1 MSTDLATAAVI
12 TDQSSTTADS
22 ASATT
27 PVDANSG
34 GADGPGGDRVGD
46 VLRSLREHLD
56 ADRATN
62 IGFPSTFDFDYRPLW
77 PMFNYVLNN
86 VGDPYSESAY
96 PANTKHLE
104 REVVEFF
111 ADALRAPRE
120 DRWGY
125 VTTGGSEG
133 IEYGLLLART
143 LLPEATVYV
152 SAAAHYSVRKIVD
165 KLRMAC
171 VVIRT
176 RPDGGMDIA
185 DLRRAVVSYRD
196 RPAIVLATIGTTMTE
211 AVDDVATIR
220 KVMANLAVQR
230 CYIHADAA
238 LSGLPLALLDPE
250 ERPAFDLADGAD
262 SISVSGH
269 KALGSPFPCGVVVTR
284 RSSKQRVGAAVDYI
298 GTHDTTIGG
307 SRSGHAP
314 LVLWYAVRLH
324 GGDGLRHRFDTA
336 RQVAQ
341 YAVDR
346 LRQAGWPAWKHPHAM
361 TVVLDTP
368 PAAVVRRW
376 RLASSNGTS
385 HIVAVPG
392 VSTAQVDQLVAE
404 LTAAASAPR
413 APALPVPPPRRPDG
427 TAR

>member
-1 MSTDLATAAVI
+1 MSTDLAPAAVVGDRPP
-12 TDQSSTTADS
+12 TTVDNDSTTTVLD
-22 ASATT
+22 AS
-27 PVDANSG
+27 
-34 GADGPGGDRVGD
+34 PGGLGEVGTDRVGE
-46 VLRSLREHLD
+46 VLRTLREHLD
-56 ADRATN
+56 TDRTTN

-77 PMFNYVLNN
+77 PLFNYVLNN
-86 VGDPYSESAY
+86 VGDPYAESAY

-104 REVVEFF
+104 REAVEFF

-143 LLPEATVYV
+143 LLPDAMVYL
-152 SAAAHYSVRKIVD
+152 SAAAHYSARKIVD
-165 KLRMAC
+165 KLRMAS

-185 DLRRAVVSYRD
+185 DLRRAVAAHRD

-238 LSGLPLALLDPE
+238 LSGLPLALLGTE

-284 RSSKQRVGAAVDYI
+284 RSLKQRVGAAVDYI

-314 LVLWYAVRLH
+314 LVLWYALTLH
-324 GGDGLRHRFDTA
+324 GADGLRHRFDTA

-346 LRQAGWPAWKHPHAM
+346 LRQAGWPAWRHPHAM

-392 VSTAQVDQLVAE
+392 INTAQIDQLVAE
-404 LTAAASAPR
+404 LTAAASTPR

-427 TAR
+427 TQR